1 MLLGDSVGEGVLSK
15 QENWIVQVCRYH
27 GDEYDIHILKGA
39 DAVA

>member
-27 GDEYDIHILKGA
+27 GDEYDIRILKGA